1 MKLGVDRLTWIGFGF
16 LRPWIGLLFIVPF
29 AFATRGFVFGAP
41 ILTLIAIGGSLL
53 NAFLGNVLFFY
64 ALSHGSL
71 HESTILSNTNPFWG
85 VVSSV
90 LVLGEPARLVTF
102 GAGGLVIGGAY
113 FLVRRTRQD
122 ATAGRRSVL
131 PRLAALGAGML
142 WGFTSAVPTKYCLD
156 HGMSPIGYQF
166 LFTCGAAV
174 WWTLA
179 AIPALRGKRIKFTRR
194 ALLIVAASSFFG
206 LFASW
211 VLWLT
216 ALQRVDAST
225 LSPMWGLSLLFT
237 VLLSVLLLRERLT
250 KRILIGGALVLAGV
264 TLVSLLA
271 R

>member
-1 MKLGVDRLTWIGFGF
+1 MKLGLDRMTWIGFGF
-16 LRPWIGLLFIVPF
+16 LRPWMGLLFIVPF
-29 AFATRGFVFGAP
+29 AFATRGFTFGAP
-41 ILTLIAIGGSLL
+41 ILIPIAIGGSLL
-53 NAFLGNVLFFY
+53 NAFFGNVLFFY
-64 ALSHGSL
+64 ALTHGSL

-90 LVLGEPARLVTF
+90 LVLGEPAKIITF

-113 FLVRRTRQD
+113 FLVRRTSED
-122 ATAGRRSVL
+122 AAERRSML

-142 WGFTSAVPTKYCLD
+142 WGFTTAVPTKYCLD

-179 AIPALRGKRIKFTRR
+179 ALPALRARRIRFTRR
-194 ALLIVAASSFFG
+194 GLLIVLASSFFG

-216 ALQRVDAST
+216 ALQRVEAST

-237 VLLSVLLLRERLT
+237 VLLSVVFLRERLT
-250 KRILIGGALVLAGV
+250 RRILVGGALVLAGV